1 MPRFAAILVA
11 MSTLFILSC
20 ASPPR
25 VSVDMDLASQPTFY
39 LDDWVRRGY
48 PQVMVRPEGRPE
60 IPPNA
65 LFMPLRVTQQMQHP
79 TLVGT
84 NVSRMVWQT
93 WLQQRVF
100 PVIEF
105 ADQATP
111 YRQDIAL
118 RLARMKGAQVVVGG
132 YVTYFVEGGTA
143 GDTRVSLQIEI
154 LDVASGQLLWS
165 MAHTALLERQFTND
179 YLLFATKARMPSDPT
194 WAVVQTVSADMGKE
208 VHDWLYPPAPKAP
221 SKPDAFQ

>member
-1 MPRFAAILVA
+1 MRR
-11 MSTLFILSC
+11 LFILLTALVTLLTVSC

-39 LDDWVRRGY
+39 LDDWVRRGH

-60 IPPNA
+60 VPPNA
-65 LFMPLRVTQQMQHP
+65 LFIPLRVTQQMQQP
-79 TLVGT
+79 SIVGL

-105 ADQATP
+105 ADQTTP
-111 YRQDIAL
+111 YRQDLAL
-118 RLARMKGAQVVVGG
+118 RLARMKGAQVVIGG
-132 YVTYFVEGGTA
+132 YITYFVEGGTA
-143 GDTRVSLQIEI
+143 GDTRVSLQMEI
-154 LDVASGQLLWS
+154 YDVPTGQLLWS
-165 MAHTALLERQFTND
+165 MAHTGLLERQFTND

-194 WAVVQTVSADMGKE
+194 WAVIQTISADMGKE

-221 SKPDAFQ
+221 SRPDAFQ